1 MYFNETYLYLNFQ
14 SENGCSLDLTYNPNF
29 ILRAKRKNDEEF
41 DFYASDKKPPD
52 PLPKDDPY
60 YQEMLLM
67 EQKRLE
73 QLK

>member
-1 MYFNETYLYLNFQ
+1 
-14 SENGCSLDLTYNPNF
+14 
-29 ILRAKRKNDEEF
+29 LRAKRKNDEEF

-67 EQKRLE
+67 E
-73 QLK
+73 